1 MSKSSRRRL
10 SFASLRDVA
19 LVSLLSATFVGS
31 VGCSGGSNPF
41 CCNSKEKSQID
52 NLERAQSLDENEK
65 NSTSNEDEED
75 FAEPQQDKK
84 APIHANILRS
94 NGSGDATQIAAA
106 TTPKTFAQEV
116 PVTASTTAA
125 QDAPAENADS
135 AGLLPAPILAQPSQT
150 PQPAQPVPAE
160 SATPSETA
168 SEEISETPLASTAQT
183 TDEVETNAD
192 EKPASE
198 SQDAQ
203 NTEEAQEETAVETA
217 PAETETSDA
226 QEEKTPETPIN
237 AARSS
242 RRNGGPQ
249 RAAGSAPKRF
259 PRWRG

>member
-125 QDAPAENADS
+125 QDAPAETVDS
-135 AGLLPAPILAQPSQT
+135 NGLVPPPPLAQPSQT
-150 PQPAQPVPAE
+150 TQAAPP
-160 SATPSETA
+160 
-168 SEEISETPLASTAQT
+168 
-183 TDEVETNAD
+183 
-192 EKPASE
+192 
-198 SQDAQ
+198 
-203 NTEEAQEETAVETA
+203 A
-217 PAETETSDA
+217 PA
-226 QEEKTPETPIN
+226 
-237 AARSS
+237 AR
-242 RRNGGPQ
+242 
-249 RAAGSAPKRF
+249 
-259 PRWRG
+259 